1 MRVRNI
7 QDTVKKKNIYLLE
20 IPDVQ
25 KSRTE
30 ATCVDTITISTTC
43 SFLGFP
49 GGYPHFPCCILGA
62 KAPHN
67 HHIPQQQLSVFILAP
82 SQMAVQFSRESQSMQ
97 DSRMEKDRKSAENL
111 FHIVSGNHIV
121 WNLDI
126 SSHLLSALMKC
137 EEILGG

>member
-30 ATCVDTITISTTC
+30 ATCVDAITVSTTC

-49 GGYPHFPCCILGA
+49 GGSPHFPCCILGA
-62 KAPHN
+62 KAPHK

-82 SQMAVQFSRESQSMQ
+82 SQMAAQFSRESQSME
-97 DSRMEKDRKSAENL
+97 DSRMENL
-111 FHIVSGNHIV
+111 FHIVYGNHIV